1 MAKISNRIIIE
12 AVKEITIAKME
23 GDDRYA
29 NLESGKTTAEFMQEI
44 YDKLISLS
52 KPDDD

>member
-1 MAKISNRIIIE
+1 MAKISNRLIIE
-12 AVKEITIAKME
+12 AVKEITVAKL
-23 GDDRYA
+23 GCSDQYA
-29 NLESGKTTAEFMQEI
+29 NLESGKATAEFMQEI